1 MTSGVHQIDGRI
13 ASKSAVKIRAALK
26 QSIDA
31 RQVITDYAMTHPT
44 VSEFISQDRARA
56 RAWAMHNVTLDHE
69 ALESAL
75 KRHYATMYVVGV
87 ASTYDDFGKILRSK
101 KAEKKPPHNWDAMAW
116 AKDVLTHAIDWQT
129 WEPGNKVGEALLR
142 QPGGLEKL
150 LNGVKI
156 KSAEMKG
163 TSYDLLGSK
172 LADGLAIGASPMKL
186 SAMIQDSIANPERS
200 LMIALTEG
208 SRAANY
214 AAKDSFESL
223 GVERIQWSAGE
234 PDDDVCDIDG
244 EVTEIDGIFSNGLS
258 IDDMPAHPNCRCVI
272 VAAHYELD
280 ADFVPIEVDQEIE

>member
-1 MTSGVHQIDGRI
+1 
-13 ASKSAVKIRAALK
+13 
-26 QSIDA
+26 
-31 RQVITDYAMTHPT
+31 
-44 VSEFISQDRARA
+44 
-56 RAWAMHNVTLDHE
+56 
-69 ALESAL
+69 
-75 KRHYATMYVVGV
+75 
-87 ASTYDDFGKILRSK
+87 
-101 KAEKKPPHNWDAMAW
+101 MAW

-172 LADGLAIGASPMKL
+172 LADGLAIGASPSNL
-186 SAMIQDSIANPERS
+186 SLMIQDSIANPERS

-223 GVERIQWSAGE
+223 GVVEIQWSSAD
-234 PDDDVCDIDG
+234 PDDEVCDIDG
-244 EVTEIDGIFSNGLS
+244 EVTEIDGIFSNGLG

-272 VAAHYELD
+272 TTPPDLPEG
-280 ADFVPIEVDQEIE
+280 FVPFADDQEIE

>member
-13 ASKSAVKIRAALK
+13 ASKSAVKIRAALN

-156 KSAEMKG
+156 KSAEIKG

-172 LADGLAIGASPMKL
+172 LADGLAIGASPSNL
-186 SAMIQDSIANPERS
+186 SLMIQDSIANPERS

-223 GVERIQWSAGE
+223 GVVEIQWSSAD
-234 PDDDVCDIDG
+234 PDDEVCDIDG
-244 EVTEIDGIFSNGLS
+244 EVTEIDGIFSNGLG

-272 VAAHYELD
+272 TTPPDLPEG
-280 ADFVPIEVDQEIE
+280 FVPFADDQEIE